1 VAICLAGSLLAAVAG
16 LAMGWWQA
24 GLALGSGL
32 MIGSCNGFLARQALR
47 SELDFRVTSGLR
59 MLLLATAAI
68 GLMALVDLRLVPF
81 AAVGLGLAQ
90 LTLAVVSGIHLV
102 RA

>member
-1 VAICLAGSLLAAVAG
+1 
-16 LAMGWWQA
+16 MGWWQA
-24 GLALGSGL
+24 GLALASGL
-32 MIGSCNGFLARQALR
+32 MVGSCNGFLARGALR

-59 MLLLATAAI
+59 MLLLAAAAI
-68 GLMALVDLRLVPF
+68 GLMALVDIRLVPF

-90 LTLAVVSGIHLV
+90 LSLAVVSGIHLV